1 MKHFFIYIFLIIL
14 NLNGFGQENYTSR
27 IGSKF
32 FPGHLD
38 IVMTLDNNNFIRY
51 ELFNHWYSG
60 SYAELR
66 QISINLDNLER
77 FNQSN
82 DTISIKILDNKIHL
96 IDKGFRINKKI
107 RHKKLCASPENMR
120 KISYAYKVSLDN
132 EKVKHYDLYNWD
144 DLKLSEEEF
153 TKLVND
159 NMIKIN
165 NIKN

>member
-1 MKHFFIYIFLIIL
+1 MKHFFIYIFLISL

-38 IVMTLDNNNFIRY
+38 IVMTLDNNVIRY

-66 QISINLDNLER
+66 QISIKKDSLEL

-82 DTISIKILDNKIHL
+82 DTISFNLLDNTIHL
-96 IDKGFRINKKI
+96 IDKRFGINKKI
-107 RHKKLCASPENMR
+107 RHKKLCTSPENMR
-120 KISYAYKVSLDN
+120 KISYAYKVSSKN
-132 EKVKHYDLYNWD
+132 GKVSHYDLYNWE

-153 TKLVND
+153 IKIVND
-159 NMIKIN
+159 NMNKLN
-165 NIKN
+165 TNKN

>member
-1 MKHFFIYIFLIIL
+1 MKHSLIFICLMSL
-14 NLNGFGQENYTSR
+14 NLLGFGQENYTSR

-38 IVMTLDNNNFIRY
+38 IVVTIDTNVLRY

-66 QISINLDNLER
+66 QIFIKKDSLEL

-82 DTISIKILDNKIHL
+82 DTISFNLLDNKIHL
-96 IDKGFRINKKI
+96 IDKRFGINKKI
-107 RHKKLCASPENMR
+107 RHKKLCTSLENMR
-120 KISYAYKVSLDN
+120 NISYAYKVSSKNGEISPYEL
-132 EKVKHYDLYNWD
+132 YDWE

-153 TKLVND
+153 VKIVND
-159 NMIKIN
+159 NMDKLN
-165 NIKN
+165 LNQN

>member
-1 MKHFFIYIFLIIL
+1 MKHTLIIICLISL
-14 NLNGFGQENYTSR
+14 NLLGFGQENYTSR
-27 IGSKF
+27 KGLRF

-38 IVMTLDNNNFIRY
+38 IVVAIDTNVLRY

-66 QISINLDNLER
+66 QLSINVDSLDL

-82 DTISIKILDNKIHL
+82 DTISFNLLDNKIHL
-96 IDKGFRINKKI
+96 IDKRFGINKKI

-120 KISYAYKVSLDN
+120 KISYAYKVSSTNGKITNYEL
-132 EKVKHYDLYNWD
+132 YDWE

-153 TKLVND
+153 VKIVND
-159 NMIKIN
+159 NMNKLNIN
-165 NIKN
+165 KN

>member
-1 MKHFFIYIFLIIL
+1 MKHTLIFICLISL
-14 NLNGFGQENYTSR
+14 NLTGFGQENYTSR

-38 IVMTLDNNNFIRY
+38 IVVTLDTNVLRY

-66 QISINLDNLER
+66 QISIKKDSLEH

-82 DTISIKILDNKIHL
+82 DTISFDILDNKIHL
-96 IDKGFRINKKI
+96 IDKRFGINKKI

-120 KISYAYKVSLDN
+120 KISYAYKVSSN
-132 EKVKHYDLYNWD
+132 NGKVRHYELYDWE

-153 TKLVND
+153 VKIVND
-159 NMIKIN
+159 NMNKLNIN
-165 NIKN
+165 KN